1 MKWYSYKTLLGDR
14 SNHLQTPGFSPRAI
28 AAAQMVANMV
38 EAEIAPP
45 IVQSFGAS
53 KSSSPPRRVGQREKE
68 YSDQFFLAEQ
78 NSQSYMRPHFGQSV
92 CWYHAMPARGSK
104 YHVCGGRP
112 SALESCGVATSFCFF
127 MHRLLHV
134 PLFQHLVFRAQPPPP
149 NPTHRPNPPHRPPPT
164 HPHPHPPV
172 RTHPQIAHVD
182 FSLGLSGRRGI
193 SGPQPGC
200 RAGLVLIFFLHRLLH
215 VSLFQ
220 LVFRRLLVHNLVL
233 FFYAQAAAC
242 FVSIPTSIPQ

>member
-1 MKWYSYKTLLGDR
+1 MLYGTLRASTLFKASFTSGSSHAGPHR
-14 SNHLQTPGFSPRAI
+14 ASPG
-28 AAAQMVANMV
+28 
-38 EAEIAPP
+38 
-45 IVQSFGAS
+45 GW
-53 KSSSPPRRVGQREKE
+53 VGQREKE
-68 YSDQFFLAEQ
+68 YSDQIFLAEQ
-78 NSQSYMRPHFGQSV
+78 NSQSYMCPHFGQSV

-112 SALESCGVATSFCFF
+112 SVLESCGVATSFCFF

-200 RAGLVLIFFLHRLLH
+200 RAGLVLIFF
-215 VSLFQ
+215 
-220 LVFRRLLVHNLVL
+220 
-233 FFYAQAAAC
+233 YAQAAAC
-242 FVSIPTSIPQ
+242 FALPACVP